1 MVNNQSLPEYSETEE
16 KIFLAAL
23 VEFATHG
30 RKGARMQEIA
40 AQAGYNKALV
50 HYYFRSKERLY
61 EEVFAFV
68 IRRFIKGLF
77 DDLESA
83 PDFPAMLRM
92 LIERYISLLDR
103 TPWLPKFMLRE
114 LWEGAA
120 VLQDRLRTLFP
131 EGSNSPP
138 AFFIARMDE
147 AVAKGVLRPLDPV
160 QTLFTILGSCI
171 FFFAAFPVFSA
182 FLPGVDK
189 ERPRL
194 VQERAD
200 HIYDIIMNGL
210 LPREG
215 MSA

>member
-1 MVNNQSLPEYSETEE
+1 MHRDYSETEE

-23 VEFATHG
+23 EEFATHG

-40 AQAGYNKALV
+40 AQAGFNKALV
-50 HYYFRSKERLY
+50 HYYFRSKDRLY

-77 DDLESA
+77 DDLESS
-83 PDFPAMLRM
+83 PDFPTMLRT
-92 LIERYISLLDR
+92 LVERYITLLDR

-114 LWEGAA
+114 LWEGAP

-131 EGSNSPP
+131 DGRKSPP
-138 AFFIARMDE
+138 AIFIERMNE
-147 AVAKGVLRPLDPV
+147 AMTTGGIRPLDPV

-182 FLPGVDK
+182 FLPGVEK

-194 VQERAD
+194 VRERAD
-200 HIYDIIMNGL
+200 HIYDILMNGL

-215 MSA
+215 TFS